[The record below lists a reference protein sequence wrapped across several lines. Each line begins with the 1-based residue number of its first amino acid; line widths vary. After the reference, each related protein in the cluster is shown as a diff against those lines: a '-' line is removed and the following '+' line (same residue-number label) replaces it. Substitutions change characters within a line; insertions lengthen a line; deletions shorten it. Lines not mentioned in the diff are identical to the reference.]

1 MTLMSPNGI
10 LWIFHSVANL
20 AISKFSGLL
29 WDKESCQRKLEGPG
43 KEVWSAKG
51 PEVLVWLLLNSLA
64 NVRNFVEI

>member
-1 MTLMSPNGI
+1 M
-10 LWIFHSVANL
+10 ANL

-29 WDKESCQRKLEGPG
+29 WDKESCQRKLEDPG